1 MDDSY
6 GGVADYLRL
15 QQLMDELE
23 SEIDA
28 YRNAG
33 YQLAENEAEY
43 RMNLQLKILSERNKG
58 TPVTVISDICRG
70 DAEIAYLKQLRDC
83 SEVAYKACQ
92 EKINALK
99 LTIRV
104 MNDRIA
110 REWSRASST

>member
-15 QQLMDELE
+15 QQLMQELE

-70 DAEIAYLKQLRDC
+70 DAEIAYLKQLRDS

-104 MNDRIA
+104 INDQIA
-110 REWSRASST
+110 REYVRPSNA